1 MKRFAAVAIVAAAC
15 AAGLSTDVAAQADT
29 SPDSEYAP
37 VMVQHP
43 GMLCGNM
50 EMD

>member
-1 MKRFAAVAIVAAAC
+1 MKRFAAVTIVAAAC

-29 SPDSEYAP
+29 SPGNEFAP
-37 VMVQHP
+37 IVVQHP